1 MKIRGRHRLST
12 GKVRCRRMT
21 EEGVPL
27 DYQGTK
33 RRPLWLEHMS
43 QERDG
48 TDTRKVGKGYI
59 MLWLVSHG
67 EDFGFC

>member
-1 MKIRGRHRLST
+1 
-12 GKVRCRRMT
+12 MT